1 MAQEILI
8 SINVNSGKAEAN
20 LGNAKQS
27 VDKLAAA
34 QKRLKE
40 AESATA
46 VEIAK
51 VNIQTKEQIALNNQ
65 AAAALLKN
73 TQNGSKQ
80 FRTQVGLN
88 NAILQEAG
96 RAASDARFG
105 FNGVANNVGQLA
117 SLFGSLINTSDN
129 VVTSLKNL
137 GKSLLGTGGILIAV
151 QLLIAYGDRIYAFFF
166 ETDAAASKLKSTM
179 EGLVKPIKENRLE
192 LLGYVDVLKDVTSS
206 EEARLEA
213 INAISD
219 VVPDAIDDNGNLKLS
234 YDNLTD
240 SVEDYINQLLIRAE
254 IEAIIDLNAETFS
267 RKRKLREI
275 DSIKDTDKRSE
286 AINSLLKEEAN
297 FYDGVVAGSELIK
310 ARSVVAKD
318 AAEND
323 VRTEEEKNRDLIRN
337 IEKYNKELD
346 DSDNKRIKIKSQSDA
361 QLSKLK
367 VDQTEADFQ
376 TFLKASEIEADAILK
391 SVVDLQKKLK
401 GVRDE
406 DEYKGNKRGLR
417 EFQEGL
423 FRIQRLIDRYNEE
436 ADKINVRTLDEK
448 LDLEEE
454 YAKREAD
461 SKLKNFEEQ
470 QAKRLEEYKERVK
483 GAKNAGELIANAE
496 LDYQNSIEDAKIKH
510 GEAILAIE
518 DGIIT
523 KRILAKDKEAQ
534 AIGRIERSIEDAEI
548 DRLRFSIGA
557 NEEYF
562 NKKLEQVGK
571 DKENVDAQ
579 IANADTL
586 KLSDLEVAELRKQS
600 FALQNQQI
608 DLNLDKEISSIK
620 AKQAINM
627 EYVGFAKGISQ
638 LMGTLA
644 GENEALQKAAL
655 IVEKGAAIA
664 DIVIKTQAANA
675 VTIAQD
681 TASLGATIPITT
693 PLRLRNNISAGIS
706 IANILAT
713 TIASFRK
720 PSASG
725 GGASAASAPVQA
737 PDFNVVGT
745 SSVDQLAQTVAGQTN
760 EPIKA
765 YVVGKDVTNQQELDR
780 NIVNTAGI

>member
-46 VEIAK
+46 IEIAK
-51 VNIQTKEQIALNNQ
+51 VNIQTKEQIAINNE

-129 VVTSLKNL
+129 VLTSLKNL

-151 QLLIAYGDRIYAFFF
+151 QLLIAYGDQIYNFFF
-166 ETDAAASKLKSTM
+166 NASSAADELSKKM
-179 EGLVKPIKENRLE
+179 KGLLEPISQNRLE
-192 LLGYVDVLKDVTSS
+192 LLGYTEVLKDNTSS
-206 EEARLEA
+206 EEARIEA
-213 INAISD
+213 LNELAK
-219 VVPDAIDDNGNLKLS
+219 VVPDAIDDNGNLKVS
-234 YDNLTD
+234 YQELQAA
-240 SVEDYINQLLIRAE
+240 VEDYIEQLTIRAE
-254 IEAIIDLNAETFS
+254 IEAIIDLNSEKFS
-267 RKRKLREI
+267 KRRKVRAL
-275 DSIKDTDKRSE
+275 E
-286 AINSLLKEEAN
+286 AIEDEDERNKAIKKYLDEEIGFFEASGRSRAEQRKFDRLSEEEQNKIRFASLKKRTEAEAQQIL
-297 FYDGVVAGSELIK
+297 D
-310 ARSVVAKD
+310 SVV
-318 AAEND
+318 E
-323 VRTEEEKNRDLIRN
+323 
-337 IEKYNKELD
+337 
-346 DSDNKRIKIKSQSDA
+346 
-361 QLSKLK
+361 
-367 VDQTEADFQ
+367 
-376 TFLKASEIEADAILK
+376 
-391 SVVDLQKKLK
+391 LQKKLK

-406 DEYKGNKRGLR
+406 DEFGGNKRGLR
-417 EFQEGL
+417 EFEEGL

-470 QAKRLEEYKERVK
+470 QAKRIEEYKERVK

-534 AIGRIERSIEDAEI
+534 AIGRIERSIEDKEI

-664 DIVIKTQAANA
+664 NIVIKTQAANA

-725 GGASAASAPVQA
+725 GGASAASVTVQA

-765 YVVGKDVTNQQELDR
+765 YVVGKDITNQQEFDR